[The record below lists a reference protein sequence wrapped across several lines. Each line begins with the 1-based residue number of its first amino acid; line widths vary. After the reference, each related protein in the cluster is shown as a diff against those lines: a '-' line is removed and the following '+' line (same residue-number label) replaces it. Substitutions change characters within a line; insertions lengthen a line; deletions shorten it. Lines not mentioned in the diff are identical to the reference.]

1 MALLTW
7 GGSPHPREV
16 TMGAVCGVTFP
27 KGGKVFGLTFLLR
40 WGMVLLSLFG
50 TIVGVV
56 ISP

>member
-16 TMGAVCGVTFP
+16 TMVAVCGVTFR
-27 KGGKVFGLTFLLR
+27 KGGKASGLTFPLR

-50 TIVGVV
+50 TTVV
-56 ISP
+56 W